1 MNATNTTVV
10 QETEMRDFILAE
22 IKRIAAENGG
32 QAPGRDAFE
41 HTTGISRRK
50 WFGVYWPRWSYALQ
64 EAGFKENTFTK
75 KIDSIELLKRLAILT
90 REVGKLPTE
99 GEYRILRREDKTVPS
114 HTTLRNHFEQRE
126 SLVDALIN
134 FAEKHPEYSDILALL
149 PEKVYMADSVS
160 PQLPK
165 SARNDGYVYLIKS
178 GNHYKIGKSGDVER
192 RIKQIRISLPEK
204 ANLLHNIKTDDPSG
218 IEAYWHKRFADKR
231 ANGEWFALTK
241 DDVAAFMR
249 RKLM

>member
-1 MNATNTTVV
+1 
-10 QETEMRDFILAE
+10 MRDFILAE

-41 HTTGISRRK
+41 RTTGISRRK

-64 EAGFKENTFTK
+64 EAGFEKNTFTSR
-75 KIDSIELLKRLAILT
+75 IDSIELLKRLAILT
-90 REVGKLPTE
+90 RKVGKLPTE
-99 GEYRILRREDKTVPS
+99 GEYRILRREDETVPS
-114 HTTLRNHFEQRE
+114 HTTLRNHFGQRE

-134 FAEKHPEYSDILALL
+134 FAEKHPEYSDILPLL
-149 PEKVYMADSVS
+149 PEKVKMADSIS

-165 SARNDGYVYLIKS
+165 TERSDGYVYLIKS
-178 GNHYKIGKSGDVER
+178 SNHYKIGKSDDLER
-192 RIKQIRISLPEK
+192 RVKEIRISLPER
-204 ANLLHNIKTDDPSG
+204 AILLHNITTDDPSG

-241 DDVAAFMR
+241 DDVAAFKR
-249 RKLM
+249 RRFM